1 MFEETL
7 FDTYGHS
14 PLVEYYLYNH
24 KAKKIN
30 RTETLIQHQF
40 VSSLP
45 PLNAVT
51 YRVTAFSNLKPYFFQ

>member
-1 MFEETL
+1 LFEETL

-51 YRVTAFSNLKPYFFQ
+51 YRVTAFS